1 MIDLTGRVALVTG
14 ASRGIGRAIALA
26 LAEAGAS
33 VAVNYRES
41 AEAAEA
47 VCSDIEAAGRPA
59 LAMQADVRDLDAVS
73 AMVKQVTNELGG
85 LHILVNN
92 AGVVADQYV
101 AFMKPEQWDEVVD
114 TSLKGAFNCTKAAVR
129 GMMREKWGRIVSIS
143 SDAGLMGDVRRVNY
157 SAAKAGLVGFT
168 KAAARELA
176 SQGITVN
183 AVAPGIIETDM
194 TADMKGD
201 FKESVLAQIPL
212 RRFGH
217 PEEVAYPICFL
228 LTEAASYIN
237 GATIHINGGGLR
249 L

>member
-1 MIDLTGRVALVTG
+1 MIDLTGRAALVTG

-26 LAEAGAS
+26 LAKAGAS

-143 SDAGLMGDVRRVNY
+143 SDAGLMYQLGCGPDGRCAPRQ
-157 SAAKAGLVGFT
+157 LLC
-168 KAAARELA
+168 R
-176 SQGITVN
+176 QGW
-183 AVAPGIIETDM
+183 P
-194 TADMKGD
+194 
-201 FKESVLAQIPL
+201 
-212 RRFGH
+212 
-217 PEEVAYPICFL
+217 
-228 LTEAASYIN
+228 
-237 GATIHINGGGLR
+237 GGLH
-249 L
+249 